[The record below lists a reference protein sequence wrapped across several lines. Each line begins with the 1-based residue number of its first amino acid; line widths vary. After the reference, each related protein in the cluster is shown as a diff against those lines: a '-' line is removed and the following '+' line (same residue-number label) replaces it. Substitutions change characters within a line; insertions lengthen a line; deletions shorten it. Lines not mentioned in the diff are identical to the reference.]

1 MAEERPG
8 AGDVRQENDE
18 PPAVERLSISVTWER
33 IAPAS
38 QGKVRE
44 GMASDAGAQPDSR
57 MRGVGRRED
66 AASNPIGAESD
77 PVGAAGSAPGAGQ
90 PGKSASGP
98 GSGAPDW
105 SHVRREGE
113 ELREV
118 DDLSEQEVEADLVLL
133 DDAFLKR
140 TFKEVR
146 FPASKELCLRFVDQ
160 EQDFAYG
167 LDRTVNLHHVI
178 THLEAEEFPTRRYLL
193 NAIKNRIHHHAMPRP
208 NA

>member
-1 MAEERPG
+1 MREDCMAEERPG
-8 AGDVRQENDE
+8 AGDARQENDE
-18 PPAVERLSISVTWER
+18 RPAVERLSISVTWER

-44 GMASDAGAQPDSR
+44 VAASESGANMDSGN
-57 MRGVGRRED
+57 RGVGRRED
-66 AASNPIGAESD
+66 AESD
-77 PVGAAGSAPGAGQ
+77 PVGATGSDPGAGQ
-90 PGKSASGP
+90 PGKAASGP
-98 GSGAPDW
+98 GSGTPDW

-178 THLEAEEFPTRRYLL
+178 THLEAEEFPTRRDLL
-193 NAIKNRIHHHAMPRP
+193 NAIKNRIHHHAVPRP
-208 NA
+208 GA